1 MIRTKIAGIPC
12 QIKVTSFVKELS
24 YYGIAEYEI
33 EFSVYDGR
41 GYKAAWLERKLT
53 DSEREKIEKEIIQFH
68 LNGNEI

>member
-12 QIKVTSFVKELS
+12 QIKVTSFVKEVTDRGTN
-24 YYGIAEYEI
+24 YDI
-33 EFSVYDGR
+33 EFAVYDGR

-53 DSEREKIEKEIIQFH
+53 DSERERIEKEIIQFH

>member
-12 QIKVTSFVKELS
+12 QIKVTSFAKELS
-24 YYGIAEYEI
+24 MWGNWVYEI
-33 EFSVYDGR
+33 DFSVYDGR

-53 DSEREKIEKEIIQFH
+53 ETERERIEKEIIQFH